1 MTLGLV
7 TVAVFASMLAAQ
19 TAPAPELYATPGR
32 VLARGQNTIPGGF
45 YRLKTYRIE
54 EVRLAH
60 PVAATVAGTVRMVD
74 RAFRVILVGES
85 FPVRALPPVIWA
97 GATLVGR
104 AQESRDLT
112 EMVAVTFDP
121 SIIGEG
127 ATLGLS
133 FGEQGERETLPE
145 PIRYR
150 VAP

>member
-1 MTLGLV
+1 MTPGLV
-7 TVAVFASMLAAQ
+7 MVAVFASMLAAQ
-19 TAPAPELYATPGR
+19 TAPAPELYSTPGR
-32 VLARGQNTIPGGF
+32 VLARGQNTIPDGF

-54 EVRLAH
+54 EVRLAR
-60 PVAATVAGTVRMVD
+60 PVAATVAGTPRMVD

-97 GATLVGR
+97 GDILVGR

-112 EMVAVTFDP
+112 EVVAVTFDA

-133 FGEQGERETLPE
+133 FGETGEREVLRE
-145 PIRYR
+145 PIRYA